1 MTSVRV
7 LSGFLLVAA
16 GTTVAASGLNLIAH
30 AQAPSGT
37 NRGAVVESE
46 AALPKDVF
54 PDSRSRL
61 PQIKREDLDERGK
74 KAYDDA
80 AANPSGVPQAVAAIK
95 LHGSGADVR
104 WASPLGRRLTED

>member
-16 GTTVAASGLNLIAH
+16 GTAAAASGLNLIAH
-30 AQAPSGT
+30 AQAPSRT
-37 NRGAVVESE
+37 NGSTESE

-104 WASPLGRRLTED
+104 WASPLGRR